1 MEVLRPAVHWVREI
15 PDLKFAVMPR
25 PRGGEWLAGEVLG
38 WRESGIRTVVS
49 LLEWDEAI
57 ELGLRDEEALC
68 NSAGLHFISYPIPD
82 RGVPGVRAGFAE
94 LISTLVE
101 RLRAGDSVAV
111 HCRAGIGRSG
121 LVGACVL
128 AQLGAAPDSA
138 FAMLSRAR
146 GVAVPDTDEQAE
158 WAREF
163 MRGQT
168 GTTRR

>member
-15 PDLKFAVMPR
+15 PDLRFAVMPR

-111 HCRAGIGRSG
+111 HCRTSIDQSG
-121 LVGACVL
+121 LVDACVL
-128 AQLGAAPDSA
+128 AQLNAAPDST
-138 FAMLSRAR
+138 FTMLSRAR
-146 GVAVPDTDEQAE
+146 KMTVPDTNEQTE
-158 WAREF
+158 
-163 MRGQT
+163 
-168 GTTRR
+168 